1 MSNAN
6 DFRGVFGEVLD
17 TVKDTFGNWKHP
29 LEELKDPIENLLLWI
44 GRFLR
49 YKCTSLSN
57 SQVKDQN
64 KVFEC
69 LNELNQAC
77 SASHLE
83 KICKKARNA
92 GLLGINTYALPLLK
106 FYEYTKKI
114 SLKSLKSIDEVLL
127 AEFLSVYTG
136 GLSLATKKNYRI
148 ALLGLFSYI
157 DKQNQDE
164 NEKSYIYN
172 ITLKNISGVNQSAGN
187 KLPTHLNNE
196 ELEKFLEGIDKIEM
210 SAKVR
215 ARNRLL
221 IKIIVFTGMRSNE
234 ALQLKIKDFTLEN
247 GCYTILIKGKGD
259 KYRAVMLKA
268 FHIESLLKEWLMERE
283 LYPVKND
290 LLFCN
295 QKGSALTQ
303 AYLYKQVERIINFAG
318 LRREKNGA
326 HMLRHSFATLLYQ
339 KRHDLI
345 LVQEALGHASLN
357 TSRIYTHFDKQ
368 RLEEAA
374 SIWEED

>member
-1 MSNAN
+1 M
-6 DFRGVFGEVLD
+6 
-17 TVKDTFGNWKHP
+17 KHP
-29 LEELKDPIENLLLWI
+29 LEELKDPTENLLLWI

-77 SASHLE
+77 SSSQL
-83 KICKKARNA
+83 KKVCKKARNA

-114 SLKSLKSIDEVLL
+114 SLKSLKSIDEVML

-172 ITLKNISGVNQSAGN
+172 ITLKNISGANQSAGN

-357 TSRIYTHFDKQ
+357 TSRIYTHFDKE
-368 RLEEAA
+368 RLKEAA
-374 SIWEED
+374 SIWEEN

>member
-1 MSNAN
+1 M
-6 DFRGVFGEVLD
+6 
-17 TVKDTFGNWKHP
+17 KHL
-29 LEELKDPIENLLLWI
+29 LEELNDPIENLLLWI

-77 SASHLE
+77 NLERLE
-83 KICKKARNA
+83 KVCKKARSA

-106 FYEYTKKI
+106 LYEYAQRL
-114 SLKSLKSIDEVLL
+114 SLKSLKNIDEVML
-127 AEFLSVYTG
+127 AEFLSIYTG

-172 ITLKNISGVNQSAGN
+172 ITLKNISGANQSAGN
-187 KLPTHLNNE
+187 KLPTHLNSE
-196 ELEKFLEGIDKIEM
+196 ELEKFLESIDKIEM

-268 FHIESLLKEWLMERE
+268 FHIESLLKEWLIERE

-295 QKGSALTQ
+295 QKGMALTQ
-303 AYLYKQVERIINFAG
+303 AYLYRQVERIINFAG

-374 SIWEED
+374 SIWEES

>member
-1 MSNAN
+1 
-6 DFRGVFGEVLD
+6 
-17 TVKDTFGNWKHP
+17 
-29 LEELKDPIENLLLWI
+29 
-44 GRFLR
+44 
-49 YKCTSLSN
+49 
-57 SQVKDQN
+57 
-64 KVFEC
+64 
-69 LNELNQAC
+69 
-77 SASHLE
+77 
-83 KICKKARNA
+83 
-92 GLLGINTYALPLLK
+92 
-106 FYEYTKKI
+106 
-114 SLKSLKSIDEVLL
+114 
-127 AEFLSVYTG
+127 
-136 GLSLATKKNYRI
+136 
-148 ALLGLFSYI
+148 
-157 DKQNQDE
+157 
-164 NEKSYIYN
+164 
-172 ITLKNISGVNQSAGN
+172 
-187 KLPTHLNNE
+187 
-196 ELEKFLEGIDKIEM
+196 M

-268 FHIESLLKEWLMERE
+268 FHIESLLKEWLIERE

-368 RLEEAA
+368 RLKEAA
-374 SIWEED
+374 SIWEEN

>member
-1 MSNAN
+1 M
-6 DFRGVFGEVLD
+6 
-17 TVKDTFGNWKHP
+17 KHP
-29 LEELKDPIENLLLWI
+29 LEELKDPTENLLLWI

-77 SASHLE
+77 SSSQLE
-83 KICKKARNA
+83 KVCKKARNA

-114 SLKSLKSIDEVLL
+114 SLNSLKSIDEVML

-196 ELEKFLEGIDKIEM
+196 ELEKFLESIDKIEM

-268 FHIESLLKEWLMERE
+268 FHIESLLKEWLIERRKS
-283 LYPVKND
+283 YPVKND

-374 SIWEED
+374 SIWEEN

>member
-1 MSNAN
+1 M
-6 DFRGVFGEVLD
+6 
-17 TVKDTFGNWKHP
+17 KHP

-157 DKQNQDE
+157 EKQNQDE

-187 KLPTHLNNE
+187 KLPTHLNSE

-374 SIWEED
+374 SIWEEN

>member
-1 MSNAN
+1 M
-6 DFRGVFGEVLD
+6 
-17 TVKDTFGNWKHP
+17 KHP
-29 LEELKDPIENLLLWI
+29 LEELKDPAENLLLWI

-77 SASHLE
+77 SLSQLE
-83 KICKKARNA
+83 KVCKKARNA

-127 AEFLSVYTG
+127 AEFLSIYTG

-268 FHIESLLKEWLMERE
+268 FHIESLLKEWLIERE

-374 SIWEED
+374 SIWEEN

>member
-1 MSNAN
+1 M
-6 DFRGVFGEVLD
+6 
-17 TVKDTFGNWKHP
+17 KHP

-172 ITLKNISGVNQSAGN
+172 ITLKNISGVNQSVGN

-268 FHIESLLKEWLMERE
+268 FHIESLLKEWLMERK

-303 AYLYKQVERIINFAG
+303 AYLYKQVERIINFVG

>member
-1 MSNAN
+1 M
-6 DFRGVFGEVLD
+6 
-17 TVKDTFGNWKHP
+17 KHP

-106 FYEYTKKI
+106 FYEYAQKL
-114 SLKSLKSIDEVLL
+114 SLKSLKSIDEVML

-268 FHIESLLKEWLMERE
+268 FHIENLLKEWLIERE

-303 AYLYKQVERIINFAG
+303 AYLYRQVERIINFAE

-374 SIWEED
+374 NIWEEN

>member
-1 MSNAN
+1 M
-6 DFRGVFGEVLD
+6 
-17 TVKDTFGNWKHP
+17 KHP

-69 LNELNQAC
+69 LNEFNQAFI
-77 SASHLE
+77 SSSQLE
-83 KICKKARNA
+83 KVCKKARNA

-106 FYEYTKKI
+106 FHEYFSKARLITER
-114 SLKSLKSIDEVLL
+114 LAFNSLKSIDEVML
-127 AEFLSVYTG
+127 AEFLSIYTG

-172 ITLKNISGVNQSAGN
+172 ITLKNISGANQSAGN

-196 ELEKFLEGIDKIEM
+196 ELEKFLESIDKIEM

-268 FHIESLLKEWLMERE
+268 FHIESLLKEWLIERE

-295 QKGSALTQ
+295 QKGMALTQ

-357 TSRIYTHFDKQ
+357 TSRIYTHFDKE

-374 SIWEED
+374 SIWEEN

>member
-1 MSNAN
+1 M
-6 DFRGVFGEVLD
+6 
-17 TVKDTFGNWKHP
+17 KHP

-268 FHIESLLKEWLMERE
+268 FHIESLLKEWLIERK

-295 QKGSALTQ
+295 QKGNALTQ

>member
-1 MSNAN
+1 M
-6 DFRGVFGEVLD
+6 
-17 TVKDTFGNWKHP
+17 KHP
-29 LEELKDPIENLLLWI
+29 LEELKDPTENLLLWI

-196 ELEKFLEGIDKIEM
+196 ELEKFLESIDKIEM

-268 FHIESLLKEWLMERE
+268 FHIESLLKEWLIERE

-374 SIWEED
+374 SIWEEN

>member
-1 MSNAN
+1 M
-6 DFRGVFGEVLD
+6 
-17 TVKDTFGNWKHP
+17 KHP
-29 LEELKDPIENLLLWI
+29 LEELKDPVENLLLWI

-69 LNELNQAC
+69 LNELNHAC
-77 SASHLE
+77 SSSQLE
-83 KICKKARNA
+83 KVCKKARNV

-106 FYEYTKKI
+106 FYEYAQKL
-114 SLKSLKSIDEVLL
+114 SLRSLKSIDEVML

-172 ITLKNISGVNQSAGN
+172 ITLKNISGSNQSAGN

-196 ELEKFLEGIDKIEM
+196 ELEKFLEGIDKVEM

-268 FHIESLLKEWLMERE
+268 FHIESLLKEWLIERG

-303 AYLYKQVERIINFAG
+303 AYLYRQVERIINFAG

-374 SIWEED
+374 SIWEEN

>member
-1 MSNAN
+1 M
-6 DFRGVFGEVLD
+6 
-17 TVKDTFGNWKHP
+17 KHP

-83 KICKKARNA
+83 KVCKKARNA

-106 FYEYTKKI
+106 FYEYAQKL
-114 SLKSLKSIDEVLL
+114 SLKSLKSIDEVML
-127 AEFLSVYTG
+127 AEFLSIYTG

-157 DKQNQDE
+157 DKQNQDG

-196 ELEKFLEGIDKIEM
+196 ELEKFLESIDKIEM

-268 FHIESLLKEWLMERE
+268 FHIESLLKEWLIERE

-357 TSRIYTHFDKQ
+357 TSRIYTHFDKE
-368 RLEEAA
+368 RLKEAA
-374 SIWEED
+374 SIWEEN

>member
-1 MSNAN
+1 M
-6 DFRGVFGEVLD
+6 
-17 TVKDTFGNWKHP
+17 KHP
-29 LEELKDPIENLLLWI
+29 LEELKDPVENLLLWI

-69 LNELNQAC
+69 LNELNHAC
-77 SASHLE
+77 SSSHLE
-83 KICKKARNA
+83 KVCKKVRNA

-106 FYEYTKKI
+106 FYEYAQKL
-114 SLKSLKSIDEVLL
+114 SLKSLKSIDEVML
-127 AEFLSVYTG
+127 AEFLSIYTG

-157 DKQNQDE
+157 DKQNQDG

-172 ITLKNISGVNQSAGN
+172 ITLKNISGTNQSAGN

-196 ELEKFLEGIDKIEM
+196 ELEKFLESIDKIEM

-268 FHIESLLKEWLMERE
+268 FHIESLLKEWLIERE

-295 QKGSALTQ
+295 QKGTALTQ

-357 TSRIYTHFDKQ
+357 TSRIYTHFDKE
-368 RLEEAA
+368 RLKEAA
-374 SIWEED
+374 SIWEEN

>member
-1 MSNAN
+1 M
-6 DFRGVFGEVLD
+6 
-17 TVKDTFGNWKHP
+17 KHP

-69 LNELNQAC
+69 LNELNQVR
-77 SASHLE
+77 SSSQLE
-83 KICKKARNA
+83 KVCKKARSA

-106 FYEYTKKI
+106 FYEYAQKL
-114 SLKSLKSIDEVLL
+114 SLKSLKNIDEVML
-127 AEFLSVYTG
+127 AEFLSIYTG

-196 ELEKFLEGIDKIEM
+196 ELEKFLESIDKIEM

-268 FHIESLLKEWLMERE
+268 FHIESLLKEWLTERE

-303 AYLYKQVERIINFAG
+303 AYLYKQVECIINFAG

-357 TSRIYTHFDKQ
+357 TSRIYTHFDKE

-374 SIWEED
+374 SIWEEN

>member
-1 MSNAN
+1 M
-6 DFRGVFGEVLD
+6 
-17 TVKDTFGNWKHP
+17 KHP
-29 LEELKDPIENLLLWI
+29 LEELKDPTENLLLWI

-69 LNELNQAC
+69 LNELNQAFV
-77 SASHLE
+77 SSSHLE
-83 KICKKARNA
+83 KVCKKARNV

-106 FYEYTKKI
+106 FYEYAQKL
-114 SLKSLKSIDEVLL
+114 SLKSLKNIDEVML

-268 FHIESLLKEWLMERE
+268 FHIESLLKEWLIERE

-303 AYLYKQVERIINFAG
+303 AYLYRQVERIINFAG

-345 LVQEALGHASLN
+345 LVQEALGHSSLN

-374 SIWEED
+374 SIWEKN

>member
-1 MSNAN
+1 M
-6 DFRGVFGEVLD
+6 
-17 TVKDTFGNWKHP
+17 KHP

-127 AEFLSVYTG
+127 SEFLSVYTG

-196 ELEKFLEGIDKIEM
+196 ELEKFLESIDKIEM

-374 SIWEED
+374 SIWEEN

>member
-1 MSNAN
+1 M
-6 DFRGVFGEVLD
+6 
-17 TVKDTFGNWKHP
+17 KHP
-29 LEELKDPIENLLLWI
+29 LEELKDPVENLLLWI

-77 SASHLE
+77 SSSQLE
-83 KICKKARNA
+83 KVCKKARSA

-106 FYEYTKKI
+106 FYEYAQKL
-114 SLKSLKSIDEVLL
+114 SLKSLKSIDEVML

-196 ELEKFLEGIDKIEM
+196 ELEKFLESIDKIEM

-268 FHIESLLKEWLMERE
+268 FHIESLLKEWLIERE

-295 QKGSALTQ
+295 QKGNALTQ

-357 TSRIYTHFDKQ
+357 TSRIYTHFDKE
-368 RLEEAA
+368 RLKEAA
-374 SIWEED
+374 SIWEEN

>member
-1 MSNAN
+1 M
-6 DFRGVFGEVLD
+6 
-17 TVKDTFGNWKHP
+17 KHP

-69 LNELNQAC
+69 LNELNHAFISSSQ
-77 SASHLE
+77 LE
-83 KICKKARNA
+83 KVCKKARNV

-106 FYEYTKKI
+106 FYEYAQKL
-114 SLKSLKSIDEVLL
+114 SLKSLKNIDEVML
-127 AEFLSVYTG
+127 AEFLSIYTG

-268 FHIESLLKEWLMERE
+268 FHIENLLKEWLIERRKS
-283 LYPVKND
+283 YPVKND

-303 AYLYKQVERIINFAG
+303 AYLYRQVERIINFTG

-374 SIWEED
+374 SIWEEN

>member
-1 MSNAN
+1 M
-6 DFRGVFGEVLD
+6 
-17 TVKDTFGNWKHP
+17 KHP
-29 LEELKDPIENLLLWI
+29 LEELKDPVENLLLWI

-69 LNELNQAC
+69 LNEFNQAC
-77 SASHLE
+77 SSSQLE
-83 KICKKARNA
+83 KVCKKARNV

-114 SLKSLKSIDEVLL
+114 SLKSLKSIDEVML

-148 ALLGLFSYI
+148 ALLGLLSYI

-268 FHIESLLKEWLMERE
+268 FHIESLLKEWLIERE

-295 QKGSALTQ
+295 QKGNALTQ

-357 TSRIYTHFDKQ
+357 TSRIYTHFDKE
-368 RLEEAA
+368 RLKEAA
-374 SIWEED
+374 SIWEEN

>member
-1 MSNAN
+1 M
-6 DFRGVFGEVLD
+6 
-17 TVKDTFGNWKHP
+17 KHP
-29 LEELKDPIENLLLWI
+29 LEELKDPIENLFLWI

-268 FHIESLLKEWLMERE
+268 FHIESLLKEWLIERE

>member
-1 MSNAN
+1 M
-6 DFRGVFGEVLD
+6 
-17 TVKDTFGNWKHP
+17 KHP
-29 LEELKDPIENLLLWI
+29 LEELKDPVENLLLWI

-57 SQVKDQN
+57 SQVKDQS

-69 LNELNQAC
+69 LNELNHAC
-77 SASHLE
+77 SSSHLE
-83 KICKKARNA
+83 KICKKARNV

-106 FYEYTKKI
+106 FYEYSKKL
-114 SLKSLKSIDEVLL
+114 SLKSLKSIDEVML
-127 AEFLSVYTG
+127 AEFLSIYTG

-268 FHIESLLKEWLMERE
+268 FHIESLLKEWLIERE

-357 TSRIYTHFDKQ
+357 TSRIYTHFDKE
-368 RLEEAA
+368 RLKEAA
-374 SIWEED
+374 SIWEEN

>member
-1 MSNAN
+1 M
-6 DFRGVFGEVLD
+6 
-17 TVKDTFGNWKHP
+17 KHP
-29 LEELKDPIENLLLWI
+29 LEELNDPVENLLLWI

-69 LNELNQAC
+69 LNEFNQAC
-77 SASHLE
+77 SSSQLE
-83 KICKKARNA
+83 KVCKKARSA

-106 FYEYTKKI
+106 FYEYSKKL
-114 SLKSLKSIDEVLL
+114 SLKSLKSIDEVML
-127 AEFLSVYTG
+127 AEFLSIYTG

-196 ELEKFLEGIDKIEM
+196 ELEKFLESIDKIEM

-268 FHIESLLKEWLMERE
+268 FHIESLLKEWLIERE

-357 TSRIYTHFDKQ
+357 TSRIYTHFDKE
-368 RLEEAA
+368 RLKEAA
-374 SIWEED
+374 SIWEQ

>member
-1 MSNAN
+1 M
-6 DFRGVFGEVLD
+6 
-17 TVKDTFGNWKHP
+17 KHP

-215 ARNRLL
+215 ARNCLL

-234 ALQLKIKDFTLEN
+234 ALQLKTKDFTLEN

-268 FHIESLLKEWLMERE
+268 FHIESLLKEWLIERE

-303 AYLYKQVERIINFAG
+303 AYLYRQVERIINFAG

-374 SIWEED
+374 SIWEEN

>member
-1 MSNAN
+1 M
-6 DFRGVFGEVLD
+6 
-17 TVKDTFGNWKHP
+17 KHP
-29 LEELKDPIENLLLWI
+29 LEELKDPTENLLLWI

-77 SASHLE
+77 SSSQLE
-83 KICKKARNA
+83 KVCKKARNA

-114 SLKSLKSIDEVLL
+114 SLNSLKSIDEVML

-172 ITLKNISGVNQSAGN
+172 ITLKNISGINQSAGN

-210 SAKVR
+210 STKVC

-268 FHIESLLKEWLMERE
+268 FHIESLLKEWLIERE

-295 QKGSALTQ
+295 QKGGALTQ

-357 TSRIYTHFDKQ
+357 TSRIYTHFDKE
-368 RLEEAA
+368 RLKEAA
-374 SIWEED
+374 SIWEEN

>member
-1 MSNAN
+1 M
-6 DFRGVFGEVLD
+6 
-17 TVKDTFGNWKHP
+17 KHP
-29 LEELKDPIENLLLWI
+29 LEELKDPVENLLLWI

-69 LNELNQAC
+69 LNELNQVR
-77 SASHLE
+77 SSSQLE
-83 KICKKARNA
+83 KVCKKARNV

-106 FYEYTKKI
+106 FHEYAQKL
-114 SLKSLKSIDEVLL
+114 SLKSLKSIDEVML
-127 AEFLSVYTG
+127 AEFLSIYTG

-196 ELEKFLEGIDKIEM
+196 ELEKFLESIDKIEM

-268 FHIESLLKEWLMERE
+268 FHIESLLKEWLIERE

-374 SIWEED
+374 SIWEEN

>member
-1 MSNAN
+1 M
-6 DFRGVFGEVLD
+6 
-17 TVKDTFGNWKHP
+17 KHP
-29 LEELKDPIENLLLWI
+29 LEELKDPTENLLLWI

-77 SASHLE
+77 SSSQLE
-83 KICKKARNA
+83 KVCKKARNA
-92 GLLGINTYALPLLK
+92 GLLGINIYALPLLK
-106 FYEYTKKI
+106 FHEYTKKI

-172 ITLKNISGVNQSAGN
+172 ITLKNISGANQSAGN

-268 FHIESLLKEWLMERE
+268 FHIESLLKEWLIERE

-303 AYLYKQVERIINFAG
+303 AYLYRQVERIINFAG

-374 SIWEED
+374 SIWEEN

>member
-1 MSNAN
+1 M
-6 DFRGVFGEVLD
+6 
-17 TVKDTFGNWKHP
+17 KHP

-69 LNELNQAC
+69 LNELNQVR

-83 KICKKARNA
+83 KICKKVRNA
-92 GLLGINTYALPLLK
+92 GLIGINTYVLPLLK

-172 ITLKNISGVNQSAGN
+172 ITLKNISGVNQSAGS

-196 ELEKFLEGIDKIEM
+196 ELEKFLESIDKIEM

-234 ALQLKIKDFTLEN
+234 VLQLKIKDFTLEN

-303 AYLYKQVERIINFAG
+303 AYLYKQVERIINFAD

-374 SIWEED
+374 NIWEED

>member
-1 MSNAN
+1 M
-6 DFRGVFGEVLD
+6 
-17 TVKDTFGNWKHP
+17 KHP

-77 SASHLE
+77 SANHLE

-196 ELEKFLEGIDKIEM
+196 ELEKFLESIDKIEM

-268 FHIESLLKEWLMERE
+268 FHIESLLKEWLIERE

-357 TSRIYTHFDKQ
+357 TSRIYTHFDKE
-368 RLEEAA
+368 RLKEAA
-374 SIWEED
+374 SIWEEN

>member
-1 MSNAN
+1 M
-6 DFRGVFGEVLD
+6 
-17 TVKDTFGNWKHP
+17 KHP

-69 LNELNQAC
+69 LNDLNQAC

-283 LYPVKND
+283 LYLVKND

>member
-1 MSNAN
+1 M
-6 DFRGVFGEVLD
+6 
-17 TVKDTFGNWKHP
+17 KHP
-29 LEELKDPIENLLLWI
+29 LEELKDPVENLLLWI

-69 LNELNQAC
+69 LNELNQAR
-77 SASHLE
+77 SSSHLE
-83 KICKKARNA
+83 KICKKARNV

-106 FYEYTKKI
+106 FYEYAQKI
-114 SLKSLKSIDEVLL
+114 SLKSLKSIDEVML
-127 AEFLSVYTG
+127 AEFLSIYTG

-196 ELEKFLEGIDKIEM
+196 ELEKFLESIDKIEM

-268 FHIESLLKEWLMERE
+268 FHIESLLKEWLMERG

-295 QKGSALTQ
+295 QKGMALTQ

-357 TSRIYTHFDKQ
+357 TSRIYTHFDKE
-368 RLEEAA
+368 RLKEAA
-374 SIWEED
+374 SIWEEN

>member
-1 MSNAN
+1 M
-6 DFRGVFGEVLD
+6 
-17 TVKDTFGNWKHP
+17 KHP

-83 KICKKARNA
+83 KVCKKARNA

-268 FHIESLLKEWLMERE
+268 FHIENLLKEWLMERE

-374 SIWEED
+374 SIWEEN

>member
-1 MSNAN
+1 M
-6 DFRGVFGEVLD
+6 
-17 TVKDTFGNWKHP
+17 KHP
-29 LEELKDPIENLLLWI
+29 LEELKDPVENLLLWI

-69 LNELNQAC
+69 LNELNHAC
-77 SASHLE
+77 SSSQLE
-83 KICKKARNA
+83 KVCKKARNV

-106 FYEYTKKI
+106 FHEYAQKLSLR
-114 SLKSLKSIDEVLL
+114 SLKNIDEVML
-127 AEFLSVYTG
+127 AEFLSIYTG

-196 ELEKFLEGIDKIEM
+196 ELEKFLESIDKIEM
-210 SAKVR
+210 SAKVC

-268 FHIESLLKEWLMERE
+268 FHIESLLKEWLIERE

-295 QKGSALTQ
+295 QKGMALTQ

-368 RLEEAA
+368 RLKEAA
-374 SIWEED
+374 SIWEEN

>member
-1 MSNAN
+1 M
-6 DFRGVFGEVLD
+6 
-17 TVKDTFGNWKHP
+17 KHP

-77 SASHLE
+77 SASQLE
-83 KICKKARNA
+83 KVCKKARNA

-268 FHIESLLKEWLMERE
+268 FHIESLLKEWLIERE

-357 TSRIYTHFDKQ
+357 TSRIYTHFDKE
-368 RLEEAA
+368 RLKEAA
-374 SIWEED
+374 SIWEEN

>member
-1 MSNAN
+1 M
-6 DFRGVFGEVLD
+6 
-17 TVKDTFGNWKHP
+17 KHP
-29 LEELKDPIENLLLWI
+29 LEELKDPVENLLLWI

-57 SQVKDQN
+57 SQVKDQS

-69 LNELNQAC
+69 LNELNHAC
-77 SASHLE
+77 SSSQLE
-83 KICKKARNA
+83 KVCKKARNV

-106 FYEYTKKI
+106 FYEYAQKI
-114 SLKSLKSIDEVLL
+114 SLKSLKNIDEVML
-127 AEFLSVYTG
+127 AEFLSIYTG

-268 FHIESLLKEWLMERE
+268 FHIESLLKEWLIERE

-357 TSRIYTHFDKQ
+357 TSRIYTHFDKE
-368 RLEEAA
+368 RLKEAA
-374 SIWEED
+374 SIWEEN

>member
-1 MSNAN
+1 M
-6 DFRGVFGEVLD
+6 
-17 TVKDTFGNWKHP
+17 KHP
-29 LEELKDPIENLLLWI
+29 LEELKDPVENLLLWI
-44 GRFLR
+44 ERFLR

-69 LNELNQAC
+69 LNELNHAC
-77 SASHLE
+77 NSSQLE
-83 KICKKARNA
+83 KVCKKARNA

-114 SLKSLKSIDEVLL
+114 SLKSLKSIDEVML

-196 ELEKFLEGIDKIEM
+196 ELEKFLESIDKIEM

-268 FHIESLLKEWLMERE
+268 FHIESLLKEWLIERG

-357 TSRIYTHFDKQ
+357 TSRIYTHFDKE
-368 RLEEAA
+368 RLKEAA
-374 SIWEED
+374 SIWEEN

>member
-1 MSNAN
+1 M
-6 DFRGVFGEVLD
+6 
-17 TVKDTFGNWKHP
+17 KHP

-268 FHIESLLKEWLMERE
+268 FHIENLLKEWLMERE

-374 SIWEED
+374 SIWEEK

>member
-1 MSNAN
+1 M
-6 DFRGVFGEVLD
+6 
-17 TVKDTFGNWKHP
+17 KHL
-29 LEELKDPIENLLLWI
+29 LEELKDPTENLLLWI

-69 LNELNQAC
+69 LNELNHAC
-77 SASHLE
+77 SASQLE
-83 KICKKARNA
+83 KVCKKARNA

-268 FHIESLLKEWLMERE
+268 FHIESLLKEWLIERE

-374 SIWEED
+374 SIWEEN

>member
-1 MSNAN
+1 M
-6 DFRGVFGEVLD
+6 
-17 TVKDTFGNWKHP
+17 KHP

-77 SASHLE
+77 NLERLE
-83 KICKKARNA
+83 KVCKKARSA

-106 FYEYTKKI
+106 FYEYAQKL
-114 SLKSLKSIDEVLL
+114 SLKSLKNIDEVML
-127 AEFLSVYTG
+127 AEFLSIYTG

-172 ITLKNISGVNQSAGN
+172 ITLKNISGANQSAGN
-187 KLPTHLNNE
+187 KLPTHLNSE
-196 ELEKFLEGIDKIEM
+196 ELEKFLESIDKIEM

-268 FHIESLLKEWLMERE
+268 FHIESLLKEWLIERE
-283 LYPVKND
+283 LYPIKND

-374 SIWEED
+374 SIWEEN

>member
-1 MSNAN
+1 M
-6 DFRGVFGEVLD
+6 
-17 TVKDTFGNWKHP
+17 KHP
-29 LEELKDPIENLLLWI
+29 LEELKDPVENLLLWI

-69 LNELNQAC
+69 LNEFNQAC
-77 SASHLE
+77 SSSQLE
-83 KICKKARNA
+83 KVCKKARNV

-114 SLKSLKSIDEVLL
+114 SLKSLKSIDEVML

-268 FHIESLLKEWLMERE
+268 FHIESLLKEWLIERE

-295 QKGSALTQ
+295 QKGNALTQ
-303 AYLYKQVERIINFAG
+303 AYLYKQVERIINFAE

-357 TSRIYTHFDKQ
+357 MSRIYTHFDKE
-368 RLEEAA
+368 RLKEAA
-374 SIWEED
+374 SIWEEN